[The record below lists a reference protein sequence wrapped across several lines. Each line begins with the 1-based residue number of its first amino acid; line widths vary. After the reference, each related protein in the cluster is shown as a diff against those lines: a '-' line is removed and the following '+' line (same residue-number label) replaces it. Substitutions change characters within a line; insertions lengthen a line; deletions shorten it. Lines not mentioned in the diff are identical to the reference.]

1 MSGKKDKK
9 SINLVGK
16 ASTSRKKK
24 AVSKGRRR
32 TKARVGSTV
41 RKTTRSRR

>member
-16 ASTSRKKK
+16 SSPSRKRKVKSK
-24 AVSKGRRR
+24 ARRR
-32 TKARVGSTV
+32 TKARLGGAV
-41 RKTTRSRR
+41 RKTARSRR

>member
-9 SINLVGK
+9 AINLVGK
-16 ASTSRKKK
+16 SSPSRKRK
-24 AVSKGRRR
+24 AASKGRRR